1 MIKIIK
7 NIENQ
12 LKKDFKPSS
21 LTIIDNTDLH
31 RKHKNFQTGKLHLKI
46 ILKSENLKKLD
57 PVDANRKIFS
67 SLREYMEK
75 HIHSLQIK
83 IE

>member
-7 NIENQ
+7 SIENQ

-21 LTIIDNTDLH
+21 LTVIDNTNLH
-31 RKHKNFQTGKLHLKI
+31 KKHKNFQIGKLHLKI
-46 ILKSENLKKLD
+46 ILKSEDLKKLNTI
-57 PVDANRKIFS
+57 DANRKIFT
-67 SLREYMEK
+67 SLKKYMEK

>member
-12 LKKDFKPSS
+12 LIKDFKPSS
-21 LTIIDNTDLH
+21 LTVIDSTHLH
-31 RKHKNFQTGKLHLKI
+31 KKHKNFQTGKLHLKI

>member
-7 NIENQ
+7 SIENQ
-12 LKKDFKPSS
+12 LKKDFKPYS
-21 LTIIDNTDLH
+21 LTVIDNTNLH
-31 RKHKNFQTGKLHLKI
+31 KKHKNFQRGKLHLKI
-46 ILKSENLKKLD
+46 ILKSEDLKKLNTI
-57 PVDANRKIFS
+57 DANRKIFS
-67 SLREYMEK
+67 SLKKYMEK

>member
-21 LTIIDNTDLH
+21 LIVIDNTYLH
-31 RKHKNFQTGKLHLKI
+31 KKHKNFSKDKFHIKLI
-46 ILKSENLKKLD
+46 IESSELKKIGSIE
-57 PVDANRKIFS
+57 ANRKI
-67 SLREYMEK
+67 
-75 HIHSLQIK
+75 HGV
-83 IE
+83 

>member
-21 LTIIDNTDLH
+21 LTVIDNTKFH
-31 RKHKNFQTGKLHLKI
+31 IKHKNFQTGKLHLKI
-46 ILKSENLKKLD
+46 II
-57 PVDANRKIFS
+57 IF
-67 SLREYMEK
+67 LPT
-75 HIHSLQIK
+75 
-83 IE
+83 